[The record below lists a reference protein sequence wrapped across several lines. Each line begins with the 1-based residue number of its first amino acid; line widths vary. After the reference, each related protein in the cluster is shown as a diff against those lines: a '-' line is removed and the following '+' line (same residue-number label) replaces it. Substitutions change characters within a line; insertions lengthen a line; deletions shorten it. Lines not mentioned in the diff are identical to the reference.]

1 MYKGKF
7 IDAENVLM
15 KNRKMS
21 TTITIGI
28 LLVNTIGLYLL
39 YLIASKGL
47 TVTMR
52 NSEMEELH
60 DSLNVQTQIIEE
72 FISHQEDMLI
82 NYSTAAEVVDFLK
95 DPQDAEKQAIAQ
107 RYTEA
112 YYGRLQNWEGL
123 YIGEWDTH
131 IIAHSNPQ
139 VVGMHTREGEPLAQ
153 LQNEMIDRQGLY
165 NAGIIVSPASQ
176 KLVLSLYC
184 PVYDEDGSILGYVG
198 GGPFAEELESLL
210 ASVEDEASSYYL
222 INTQS
227 QMYIFARDKKL
238 MATEIKDKMLL
249 SIIPVFSSSSA
260 TWIGDMEYQDD
271 AEGPSIAAYQYLPE
285 YEWAVVSC
293 NSEKNIYADVNKN
306 ITLLAV
312 ICIVSD
318 LLIVLL
324 AWLMIRLST
333 RPLKYVECAIVQLK
347 DMKLEKDPKLDKY
360 INGESE
366 VGQIA
371 TAIDSL
377 YDSIGDML
385 NAEKE
390 KQIAIAASESQAKF
404 LANMSHE
411 IRTPINTVIGMNE
424 MILRENKDSAIH
436 EYAYNIKSA
445 SQMLLGL
452 INDVLDISKLE
463 AGKLKIVENEYHVAT
478 MLNDAILGIEARVKQ
493 KKLRLCLE
501 IEEEL
506 PAVLCGD
513 EMRIKQVL
521 NNLLTN
527 AAKYTEQGT
536 ITFIAKSVRKED
548 EFVLVLGVKDTGIG
562 IREEDMAK
570 LYESFQRLELA
581 KNRHIEG
588 TGLGLNITKQLVDNM
603 NGKIEVSSTHGEGSC
618 FMVYIPQKVVDNTPM
633 GKLEQQQKYTVQ
645 QEAVQEHLYAPDARI
660 LAVDDNE
667 MNLKV
672 LKGLLKR
679 SKVQVDF
686 ALGGNECLELTG
698 YQKYDVIL
706 MDHMM
711 PEPDGVQTLHLI
723 QENENNVNRE
733 TPIIVLTANAIPGVE
748 DYYLKEGFVGYL
760 TKPLSVSVLEEM
772 LKKYL

>member
-1 MYKGKF
+1 
-7 IDAENVLM
+7 M
-15 KNRKMS
+15 KNSKMS

-28 LLVNTIGLYLL
+28 LLVNTIGIYLL

-52 NSEMEELH
+52 NAEMEDLH
-60 DSLNVQTQIIEE
+60 DALNVQTQIIEE

-82 NYSTAAEVVDFLK
+82 NFSTAAEVVDFLK
-95 DPQDAEKQAIAQ
+95 DPQNVEKQAVAQ
-107 RYTEA
+107 KYTEE

-131 IIAHSNPQ
+131 VIAHSNRQ
-139 VVGMHTREGEPLAQ
+139 VVGMHTREGEPLKQ
-153 LQNEMIDRQGLY
+153 LQNEMLDRRGLY

-184 PVYDEDGSILGYVG
+184 PVYDENGDILGYVG
-198 GGPFAEELESLL
+198 GGPFAEELENLL
-210 ASVEDEASSYYL
+210 DSVEDEATSYYL

-227 QMYIFARDKKL
+227 MMYIFARDKDL

-249 SIIPVFSSSSA
+249 SIISVFTDISD
-260 TWIGDMEYQDD
+260 TWIGDMEYMDD

-293 NSEKNIYADVNKN
+293 NSEKNIYADVNRN

-318 LLIVLL
+318 LLIVLF
-324 AWLMIRLST
+324 AWFCIKFST
-333 RPLKYVECAIVQLK
+333 RPLKYVESAIVRLK
-347 DMKLEKDPKLDKY
+347 DMQLEKDPKLDKY
-360 INGESE
+360 INRKSE

-377 YDSIGDML
+377 YDSIKDML

-424 MILRENKDSAIH
+424 MILRENTDKAIH

-452 INDVLDISKLE
+452 INDVLDISKIE
-463 AGKLKIVENEYHVAT
+463 AGKLKIVENEYRVAD
-478 MLNDAILGIEARVKQ
+478 MLNEAILGIEARVKQ

-501 IEEEL
+501 IEEKL

-536 ITFIAKSVRKED
+536 ITFIAKSIRKEE
-548 EFVLVLGVKDTGIG
+548 EFILVLGVKDTGIG
-562 IREEDMAK
+562 IRQEDMTK

-588 TGLGLNITKQLVDNM
+588 TGLGLNIAKQLVDNM
-603 NGKIEVSSTHGEGSC
+603 NGKIEVSSKYGEGSC
-618 FMVYIPQKVVDNTPM
+618 FMVYLPQKVLDNTPM
-633 GKLEQQQKYTVQ
+633 GKLEQQQKYAAPQETVQ
-645 QEAVQEHLYAPDARI
+645 EQLYAPDARI

-672 LKGLLKR
+672 LVALLKR
-679 SKVQVDF
+679 SKVQVDI
-686 ALGGNECLELTG
+686 ALGGNECLELTE
-698 YQKYDVIL
+698 YKKYDVIL

-723 QENENNVNRE
+723 RENANNVNCE

-748 DYYLKEGFVGYL
+748 DYYLQEGFAGYL
-760 TKPLSVSVLEEM
+760 TKPLSVGALEEM
-772 LKKYL
+772 LRKFL